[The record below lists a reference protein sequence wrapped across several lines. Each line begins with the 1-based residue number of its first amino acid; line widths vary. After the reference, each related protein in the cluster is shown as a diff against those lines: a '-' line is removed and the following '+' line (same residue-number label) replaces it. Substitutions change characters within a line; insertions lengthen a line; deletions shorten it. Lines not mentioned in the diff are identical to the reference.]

1 MFLYFAF
8 ACVCMCVAIYFVY
21 VCICVCMYV
30 ILCIIGGA
38 PSTGSAFCVDPC
50 HVYVAKID
58 NNNNN
63 KRHREYTI
71 YGEGNVTIFL
81 FNVHRC
87 FITYIL
93 LYMLKYTVHIK

>member
-38 PSTGSAFCVDPC
+38 PSTGSAFCVTP
-50 HVYVAKID
+50 VM
-58 NNNNN
+58 
-63 KRHREYTI
+63 
-71 YGEGNVTIFL
+71 
-81 FNVHRC
+81 
-87 FITYIL
+87 
-93 LYMLKYTVHIK
+93 YMWLKLIIIIINQVLRIIQIAVKSDVKTGRI